1 MANFKHSSTMRQTMT
16 EYSLKAKLSAEFIG
30 TFFLCFAIN
39 ITAIHGIV
47 SEYAPYVIAFVL
59 MSMIYTTSFISGA
72 HFNPVVTLALW
83 LRGACHGKGGPAV
96 HHDPDDC
103 WRFASTLSG
112 HLMIVQT
119 TTVELVIE
127 ALPAFSAELFFT
139 FALVSVILGVATVE
153 ATSDNVYFGA
163 AISLVVLVG
172 ALSVGDI
179 SWASFNPAVTGALVI
194 SGAMKMDDS
203 WVHIVPQIIGS
214 LSAVY
219 LFRDIK

>member
-1 MANFKHSSTMRQTMT
+1 MANFKHSSTMRQAMT

-83 LRGACHGKGGPAV
+83 LRGACQGKEVLPYIMTQMTAGV
-96 HHDPDDC
+96 
-103 WRFASTLSG
+103 FASTLSG
-112 HLMIVQT
+112 HLMMVQT

-194 SGAMKMDDS
+194 SGAMKMGDS

-219 LFRDIK
+219 LFREIK